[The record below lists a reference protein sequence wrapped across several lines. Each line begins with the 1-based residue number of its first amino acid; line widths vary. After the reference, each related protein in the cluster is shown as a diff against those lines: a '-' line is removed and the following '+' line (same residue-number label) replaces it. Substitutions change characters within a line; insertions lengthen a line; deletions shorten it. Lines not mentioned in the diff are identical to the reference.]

1 MSERVK
7 QRPLVVTV
15 AITCYNQ
22 AHFLGEA
29 IESVRRQ
36 SYPHHEIVVV
46 DDGSP
51 RDDPSAVAARFPEVK
66 FIRQENQ
73 GVSAARNRG
82 WREGGGTYVVFLDAD
97 DRLLP
102 DALRHGVEAFAGQSE
117 ECAFVFGHAA
127 RIDAGGSPAAGEP
140 AWVKNGNDYYAA
152 MLRHNYIWMP
162 AMVMHRRAVLNE
174 TGGFDT
180 AADHSGD
187 FEFHLRV
194 TRSHPVHYHGQTV
207 AEYRMHGT
215 QTSHKA
221 DLMLKNTLAVYRLQR
236 EYIRG
241 SGQRRK
247 AYKEGLKFFRHLY
260 GEQLVGKIRTQS
272 RTAGERQRMA
282 EGALLLLRHCPK
294 VFLYHLYRKL
304 YCTVFR
310 IKEQEQDKL
319 PSEILP

>member
-1 MSERVK
+1 MSESVEQK
-7 QRPLVVTV
+7 PPVVTV

-51 RDDPSAVAARFPEVK
+51 RDDPAAVAARFPEVK

-73 GVSAARNRG
+73 GVSAARNRA
-82 WREGGGTYVVFLDAD
+82 WRESGGAFVIFLDAD

-102 DALRHGVEAFAGQSE
+102 RALRDGVDAFASHP

-127 RIDAGGSPAAGEP
+127 RIDAAGSPAAGEP
-140 AWVKNGNDYYAA
+140 AWVKNGDDYYAA

-162 AMVMHRRAVLNE
+162 AMVMHRRSVLAE

-180 AADHSGD
+180 SADHSGD

-194 TRSHPVHYHGQTV
+194 TRNYPVHYHGHTV

-221 DLMLKNTLAVYRLQR
+221 DLMLKNTLAVYRAQQ

-241 SGQRRK
+241 SRQRRK
-247 AYKEGLKFFRHLY
+247 AHQEGLKFFRHLY
-260 GEQLVGKIRTQS
+260 GEQLVGTLRTQL
-272 RTAGERQRMA
+272 RTPGERQRAA

-294 VFLYHLYRKL
+294 VFMYHFYRKL

-310 IKEQEQDKL
+310 IKEQEQ
-319 PSEILP
+319 